1 MLAYPKCVLRGVDRP
16 CLVQKGQGAGREKE
30 KGTFLE
36 RWVTEMVF
44 SPHGRKDWL
53 SSYSMWTC
61 FKAIVSYKHLETGS
75 VNRVHSG
82 WDSHR

>member
-1 MLAYPKCVLRGVDRP
+1 MF
-16 CLVQKGQGAGREKE
+16 GAGGARSGGEKE

-36 RWVTEMVF
+36 RWVIEMTF
-44 SPHGRKDWL
+44 TPHGYKEWF
-53 SSYSMWTC
+53 SSYSMWTH
-61 FKAIVSYKHLETGS
+61 FKAIASYKHLETGS

>member
-1 MLAYPKCVLRGVDRP
+1 MFGAGG
-16 CLVQKGQGAGREKE
+16 GQEAGREKE

-36 RWVTEMVF
+36 RWVTETAF
-44 SPHGRKDWL
+44 TLHGYKEWL
-53 SSYSMWTC
+53 SSYSVWTR
-61 FKAIVSYKHLETGS
+61 FKAISSYKHLETGS